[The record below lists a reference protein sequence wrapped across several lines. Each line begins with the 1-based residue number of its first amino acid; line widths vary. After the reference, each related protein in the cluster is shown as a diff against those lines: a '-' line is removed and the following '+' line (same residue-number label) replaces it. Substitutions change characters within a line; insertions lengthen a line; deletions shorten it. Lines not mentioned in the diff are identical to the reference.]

1 VIVLDT
7 HVLYWLRT
15 EPAKV
20 SKRAVKTIDEAEKSG
35 GVAIS
40 AVTLLE
46 LANMIERGKI
56 IPRGTVEATIE
67 LLTEGIVI
75 KPITTEIASLSIQF
89 PPDFPR
95 DPMDRVIAATARAE
109 GLPLVTADTH
119 IQRCPLLNV
128 VW

>member
-7 HVLYWLRT
+7 HVLYWSQAQ
-15 EPAKV
+15 PAKI
-20 SKRAVKTIDEAEKSG
+20 SKRAAKTIDEAAKSG
-35 GVAIS
+35 GLAIS

-46 LANMIERGKI
+46 LAHMIERGKI
-56 IPRGTVEATIE
+56 TLRRTVEATIE
-67 LLTEGIVI
+67 MLTEDVVI
-75 KPITTEIASLSIQF
+75 KPITAEIASLSIQF

-119 IQRCPLLNV
+119 IQRCPLLDV

>member
-7 HVLYWLRT
+7 HVLYWSQAHR
-15 EPAKV
+15 AKI
-20 SKRAVKTIDEAEKSG
+20 SQRAAKTIEAERNG
-35 GVAIS
+35 GLAIS

-46 LANMIERGKI
+46 LAHMIERGKI
-56 IPRGTVEATIE
+56 IPRGTVESTIG

-75 KPITTEIASLSIQF
+75 KPITAEIASLSIQF
-89 PPDFPR
+89 PADFPR

-109 GLPLVTADTH
+109 GLPLVTADAH
-119 IQRCPLLNV
+119 IQKCPLLNV

>member
-1 VIVLDT
+1 MIILDT
-7 HVLYWLRT
+7 HALYWLRI
-15 EPAKV
+15 EPARV
-20 SKRAVKTIDEAEKSG
+20 SKRAVKTIEEAERSG
-35 GVAIS
+35 GVAVS

-46 LANMIERGKI
+46 LAHMIDRGKI

-75 KPITTEIASLSIQF
+75 KPITAEIASLSIQF

-109 GLPLVTADTH
+109 GLSLVTADAQ

-128 VW
+128 IW

>member
-7 HVLYWLRT
+7 HALYWLRT
-15 EPAKV
+15 EPARV
-20 SKRAVKTIDEAEKSG
+20 SKRAAKTIEKAEKSG

-46 LANMIERGKI
+46 LAQMIERGKI
-56 IPRGTVEATIE
+56 IPRGTVEATLE
-67 LLTEGIVI
+67 LLTEGIVV
-75 KPITTEIASLSIQF
+75 KPITPLIASLSIQF
-89 PPDFPR
+89 PADFPR

-109 GLPLVTADTH
+109 GLPLVTADAH
-119 IQRCPLLNV
+119 IQKCPLLNV

>member
-1 VIVLDT
+1 MIILDT
-7 HVLYWLRT
+7 HVLYWLRI

-20 SKRAVKTIDEAEKSG
+20 SKPAVRKIEEAERSG
-35 GVAIS
+35 GVAVS

-56 IPRGTVEATIE
+56 VPRGTAERTIE
-67 LLTEGIVI
+67 LLIEGIVV
-75 KPITTEIASLSIQF
+75 KPITPVIASLSIQF
-89 PPDFPR
+89 PASFPR

-109 GLPLVTADTH
+109 GLPLVTADSR
-119 IQRCPLLNV
+119 IQKCTLLQV

>member
-1 VIVLDT
+1 MIVLDT
-7 HVLYWLRT
+7 HVLYWSQAHGT
-15 EPAKV
+15 KISTQAAK
-20 SKRAVKTIDEAEKSG
+20 AIEAERNG
-35 GVAIS
+35 GLAIS

-56 IPRGTVEATIE
+56 IPRGTVENTLA

-75 KPITTEIASLSIQF
+75 RPITPVIASLSIQF

-119 IQRCPLLNV
+119 IQRCRLLNV
-128 VW
+128 IW

>member
-7 HVLYWLRT
+7 HVLYWSQVQR
-15 EPAKV
+15 ARI
-20 SKRAVKTIDEAEKSG
+20 SKRAVKAIEAAEKSG

-40 AVTLLE
+40 AITLLE
-46 LANMIERGKI
+46 LAHMIERGKI

-67 LLTEGIVI
+67 LLIEGVII
-75 KPITTEIASLSIQF
+75 KPITAEIASLSIQF

-109 GLPLVTADTH
+109 GLPLVTADAQ

-128 VW
+128 IW

>member
-1 VIVLDT
+1 VIILDT
-7 HVLYWLRT
+7 HALYWLRI
-15 EPAKV
+15 EPARV
-20 SKRAVKTIDEAEKSG
+20 SKRAVKTIEEAERSG
-35 GVAIS
+35 GVAVS

-46 LANMIERGKI
+46 LAHMIDRGKI

-75 KPITTEIASLSIQF
+75 KPITAEIASLSIQF

-109 GLPLVTADTH
+109 GLPLVTADAQ

-128 VW
+128 IW

>member
-1 VIVLDT
+1 MIILDT
-7 HVLYWLRT
+7 HALYWLRI
-15 EPAKV
+15 EPARV
-20 SKRAVKTIDEAEKSG
+20 SKRAVKTIEEAERSG
-35 GVAIS
+35 GVAVS

-46 LANMIERGKI
+46 LAHMIDRGKI

-75 KPITTEIASLSIQF
+75 KPITAEIASLSIQF

-109 GLPLVTADTH
+109 GLPLVTADAQ

-128 VW
+128 IW

>member
-7 HVLYWLRT
+7 HILYWFQV

-20 SKRAVKTIDEAEKSG
+20 SRRAAKAIGEAEKGG

-40 AVTLLE
+40 AITLLE
-46 LANMIERGKI
+46 LAHMIDRGKI
-56 IPRGTVEATIE
+56 MLRGTVESTIR
-67 LLTEGIVI
+67 LLTEGVVL
-75 KPITTEIASLSIQF
+75 KPITVEIASLSIQF
-89 PPDFPR
+89 PSDFPR

-109 GLPLVTADTH
+109 GLPLVTADAQ
-119 IQRCPLLNV
+119 IRKCSLLNV

>member
-1 VIVLDT
+1 VIILDT
-7 HVLYWLRT
+7 HALYWLRI
-15 EPAKV
+15 EPARV
-20 SKRAVKTIDEAEKSG
+20 SKRAVKTIEEAERSG
-35 GVAIS
+35 GVAVS

-46 LANMIERGKI
+46 LAHMIDRGKI

-75 KPITTEIASLSIQF
+75 KPITAEIASLSIQF

-109 GLPLVTADTH
+109 GLSLVTADAQ

-128 VW
+128 IW

>member
-7 HVLYWLRT
+7 HVLYWLRI
-15 EPAKV
+15 EPARV
-20 SKRAVKTIDEAEKSG
+20 SKRAAKTIEEAEKSG

-46 LANMIERGKI
+46 LAQMIERGKI
-56 IPRGTVEATIE
+56 IPRGTVEATLE

-75 KPITTEIASLSIQF
+75 KPITPLIASLSIQF
-89 PPDFPR
+89 PSDFPR

-109 GLPLVTADTH
+109 GLPLVTADTQ
-119 IQRCPLLNV
+119 IQSCPLLNV

>member
-1 VIVLDT
+1 MIILDT
-7 HVLYWLRT
+7 HVLYWSQAHR
-15 EPAKV
+15 AKI
-20 SKRAVKTIDEAEKSG
+20 SQRAAKMIEAERNG
-35 GVAIS
+35 GLAIS

-56 IPRGTVEATIE
+56 TPRGTVEATLG

-75 KPITTEIASLSIQF
+75 KPITPLIASLSIQF
-89 PPDFPR
+89 PADFPR

-109 GLPLVTADTH
+109 GLPLVTADAQ
-119 IQRCPLLNV
+119 IQKCPFLQV